1 MFVCEALRR
10 RSTASLFERLF
21 IALAMR
27 AESFWGLAPALF
39 LSGFRG
45 VCDGL
50 WALACGLRA
59 PAAAAVLADGF
70 GVGSGLGFAVGDG
83 GDDEDEAGGTEGE
96 DDPEGPGD
104 TAAVLGFGLG
114 DGLDEDVGA
123 VAVWACH
130 GVASFSMRGAGGWV
144 EKKVD
149 FELKGRS
156 GGLRGWG
163 AAGG

>member
-1 MFVCEALRR
+1 M
-10 RSTASLFERLF
+10 
-21 IALAMR
+21 
-27 AESFWGLAPALF
+27 
-39 LSGFRG
+39 
-45 VCDGL
+45 
-50 WALACGLRA
+50 
-59 PAAAAVLADGF
+59 ADGF

-130 GVASFSMRGAGGWV
+130 GVASFSMRGAGVV
-144 EKKVD
+144 ENKVD
-149 FELKGRS
+149 FGVKGRS
-156 GGLRGWG
+156 GGLRWR
-163 AAGG
+163 AQLGG

>member
-1 MFVCEALRR
+1 
-10 RSTASLFERLF
+10 
-21 IALAMR
+21 MR

-39 LSGFRG
+39 SSGFRG

-70 GVGSGLGFAVGDG
+70 GVGCGFGFAVGDG

-114 DGLDEDVGA
+114 DGLDEDGGA

-130 GVASFSMRGAGGWV
+130 GVASFSMRGAGG
-144 EKKVD
+144 
-149 FELKGRS
+149 G
-156 GGLRGWG
+156 
-163 AAGG
+163 

>member
-1 MFVCEALRR
+1 MRLCGGVRPPVFSSGYSLLWRCGLRAFGVWR
-10 RSTASLFERLF
+10 RLF
-21 IALAMR
+21 FR
-27 AESFWGLAPALF
+27 AVFE
-39 LSGFRG
+39 

-50 WALACGLRA
+50 WALAGGLGA

-130 GVASFSMRGAGGWV
+130 GVASFSMRGAGG
-144 EKKVD
+144 
-149 FELKGRS
+149 G
-156 GGLRGWG
+156 
-163 AAGG
+163 